1 LNGLLEYT
9 HIESDQKTQNS
20 LFCFFVEKS
29 QRDKRDDGK
38 ISFDRRKD
46 VKSSLLEK
54 SIKNRGVFL
63 FGEPERSHPKKKK
76 EKDDDLVSNLD
87 FYL

>member
-9 HIESDQKTQNS
+9 HIESDQKPKNS
-20 LFCFFVEKS
+20 FFFPTNVFFPSKESK
-29 QRDKRDDGK
+29 RDKRDDGK

-63 FGEPERSHPKKKK
+63 FGEPERSHPKKR
-76 EKDDDLVSNLD
+76 EKR
-87 FYL
+87 